1 MNSDRNNWRNRWG
14 DSEDE
19 RRYGDEEEQQNWNRQ
34 RRDYRGYSDEDY
46 PQYVERYKRSEYPET
61 YRSAASGYMSEHVG
75 SGGGRRDYNQNMN
88 GGNLYGDRYRTGW
101 RNQRDYEV
109 GSERGF
115 MSEDDYD
122 RGTPR
127 YGMSSGYRDEYAR
140 RLNQSG
146 QHRGKGPRGYKR
158 ADNRIEED
166 INDRLTDDSLV
177 DASEVDVAVQNGE
190 VTLTG
195 TVDSREAKRRAE
207 DIAESVPGVT
217 HLENRIKVRSGAN
230 MNQAPIVTPY

>member
-14 DSEDE
+14 HSEDE
-19 RRYGDEEEQQNWNRQ
+19 RRFGDDGERQNWNRQ
-34 RRDYRGYSDEDY
+34 RDYRGYSDEDY
-46 PQYVERYKRSEYPET
+46 PQYRERYKRSEYPET

-75 SGGGRRDYNQNMN
+75 SDGGRRDYNANI
-88 GGNLYGDRYRTGW
+88 GRGNLYGNKYSMHQTY
-101 RNQRDYEV
+101 QRDYQP

-115 MSEDDYD
+115 MSDDGYD

-127 YGMSSGYRDEYAR
+127 YGETSGYRNEYAR
-140 RLNQSG
+140 RLDDKG
-146 QHRGKGPRGYKR
+146 QHRGKGPRNYKR
-158 ADNRIEED
+158 ADNRIQED
-166 INDRLTDDSLV
+166 INDRLTDDSFV

-207 DIAESVPGVT
+207 DIAESVAGVT
-217 HLENRIKVRSGAN
+217 HLENRIKVKSGAN
-230 MNQAPIVTPY
+230 ANQPLIVTPY